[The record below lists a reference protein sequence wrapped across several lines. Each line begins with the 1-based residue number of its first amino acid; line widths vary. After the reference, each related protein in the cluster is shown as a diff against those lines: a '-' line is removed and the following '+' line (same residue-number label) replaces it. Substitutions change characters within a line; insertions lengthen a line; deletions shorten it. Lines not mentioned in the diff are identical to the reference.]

1 MGLPEDPFDSPI
13 VPIMVGEA
21 DETLALRDRL
31 LAKGFLTGAVRPP
44 TVPRGTSWLRVSLHS
59 GVADEDLTDILSIIR
74 QWKNQ

>member
-13 VPIMVGEA
+13 VPVRVGEA

-31 LAKGFLTGAVRPP
+31 LEKGFLTGAVRPP
-44 TVPRGTSWLRVSLHS
+44 TVPRGTSRLRVSLHS

-74 QWKNQ
+74 QWKNR